1 MSKLSF
7 VRSTMDCYG
16 FADCLTMLFSAA
28 RYGVSKHILRRR
40 YMQRRV
46 FDYSMLLD
54 LDDRGISKTLVLL
67 GKREMEHR
75 YILQKILKPGMT
87 VMDIGANLGYY
98 VMMEAGLVGPTGMVY
113 AIEPS
118 PGNFSILEKNIAL
131 NKAANVQAF
140 NLAISNKV
148 GEAEFFLSELSNL
161 NTFHPGSA
169 NSAVKS
175 KNRTNRSI
183 TVKTEDIRTFI
194 VDKRSID
201 LIRMDIEGHE
211 VEVFENIAEA
221 VVKDGFSAMIL
232 FETHISKYNDA
243 SHNMRK
249 QLQRLFALGYKPVY
263 CASSDEK
270 TTVLRSMGYTPETV
284 IKTDFSTRGI
294 YTTVSLQDLETCVC
308 DKGGIRTVLL
318 QK

>member
-1 MSKLSF
+1 MIS
-7 VRSTMDCYG
+7 
-16 FADCLTMLFSAA
+16 SAA
-28 RYGVSKHILRRR
+28 RYGVSKHVLRKRFMKRR
-40 YMQRRV
+40 I

-54 LDDRGISKTLVLL
+54 LDDRGISKTLALL

-75 YILQKILKPGMT
+75 YILQQVLKPGMT

-98 VMMEAGLVGPTGMVY
+98 VMMESRLVGPTGMVY

-118 PGNFSILEKNIAL
+118 PANFSILEKNIAL
-131 NKAANVQAF
+131 NKTANVQAF
-140 NLAISNKV
+140 HMAISNKA
-148 GEAEFFLSELSNL
+148 GQAEFFLSELSNL
-161 NTFHPGSA
+161 NTFHPGSF

-175 KNRTNRSI
+175 KNRVNRSI

-194 VDKRSID
+194 KDKRPID
-201 LIRMDIEGHE
+201 LVRMDIEGHE

-243 SHNMRK
+243 THNMRA
-249 QLQRLFALGYKPVY
+249 QLQRLFSLGYRPAV

-270 TTVLRSMGYTPETV
+270 TTALKSMGYAPETV
-284 IKTDFSTRGI
+284 IKTDFSSRGI
-294 YTTVSLQDLETCVC
+294 YTTVSLKDLETCVC
-308 DKGGIRTVLL
+308 DTGGIRTVLL
-318 QK
+318 KK